1 MHKKH
6 HKHLLLFLWFLLI
19 ATYTVINFTPNIY
32 SLKLQAKTQIL
43 LLFILSFSFGIF
55 IAIFKLKLSK
65 KMRILALWTIIIIVF
80 NISNEKNITDT
91 IIIDNGPF
99 IVQLVSAA
107 QHTKFYEPCYIF
119 FKKEFHWDSK
129 HELELLESKYDM
141 KFQIK
146 KATKDKRIYC
156 PKNHVNTS
164 IYITNPP
171 TFSNIYGEDTFSD
184 KLVASLEKELVNSK
198 KANIHLMEE
207 DNKTILLCPA
217 SNIQEDFA
225 TSIYNLIK
233 EIQHAHLLKKS
244 QVTIYYKIED
254 LGIQS
259 DLQTITINNTLTFL
273 ESKQQNKSLTL
284 EHLKNEIYI
293 LYYQLSK
300 NPATTQQ

>member
-1 MHKKH
+1 MHKNH
-6 HKHLLLFLWFLLI
+6 HKHLLLFSWILLI
-19 ATYTVINFTPNIY
+19 VIYAVINFIPNIY

-55 IAIFKLKLSK
+55 ITFSKLKSSK
-65 KMRILALWTIIIIVF
+65 KMRIFTLWTIIIVVF

-99 IVQLVSAA
+99 IVQLVSAT

-119 FKKEFHWDSK
+119 LKKEFHWDSK
-129 HELELLESKYDM
+129 HELELLESKYNM
-141 KFQIK
+141 RFQIK
-146 KATKDKRIYC
+146 KTAKDKRIYC
-156 PKNHVNTS
+156 PQNHNNTN
-164 IYITNPP
+164 IYITAPP

-184 KLVASLEKELVNSK
+184 KLVTSLEKKIVNSK
-198 KANIHLMEE
+198 KTNIHLIEE

-217 SNIQEDFA
+217 SNVQEDFA

-233 EIQHAHLLKKS
+233 EIQHSHLLKKS

-254 LGIQS
+254 FGVQS
-259 DLQTITINNTLTFL
+259 ELQTITIDNTLTFL
-273 ESKQQNKSLTL
+273 EAKQQNKSLTL
-284 EHLKNEIYI
+284 EHLKNKIYI

-300 NPATTQQ
+300 TPTTTQ